1 MIVVHVPSTRTPER
15 EYALSVL
22 LGAFL
27 GLDYAVN
34 EHGEP
39 DVRITLSGTDGSTA
53 LRLPDAFLGPANDRW
68 LAASSLPATPLARW
82 MAKRDLP
89 EAELVEDSLPIIF
102 GHQLPPNGPQ
112 GASPNGQW
120 MRRHEGGIDLGLDVI
135 GSAFFM
141 LTRYEEVALPT
152 RDDHLRFPANASL
165 AWREGFLDRPIV
177 NEYLEILWACMQ
189 RLWPRLQRKK
199 RASEIYVT
207 HDVDWPLTRSGG
219 PVALL
224 KASAADILRRRSPA
238 TAVRRARAYI
248 GRMRGNFDHDPH
260 NVFGQLMEISE
271 GHGLRSAFY
280 FITDHTA
287 GPIDGEYSL
296 DDPWIRSLLT
306 QINER
311 GHEIGLHPSYGSFQ
325 DPVQIR
331 TEFENLLEVATA
343 LDISQAAWGGRQHY
357 LRWEAPTTWQAWN
370 DAGLTYDS
378 TVGYADHA
386 GFRAG
391 TCFEYPTF
399 NLVSRAAMTLI
410 ERPLIVMEGTLLGKQ
425 YMGLDYSAALEYGL
439 KLRARCLQFGGA
451 FTLLWHNSHFLT
463 KRDFFTYES
472 LLSTT

>member
-1 MIVVHVPSTRTPER
+1 
-15 EYALSVL
+15 
-22 LGAFL
+22 
-27 GLDYAVN
+27 
-34 EHGEP
+34 
-39 DVRITLSGTDGSTA
+39 
-53 LRLPDAFLGPANDRW
+53 
-68 LAASSLPATPLARW
+68 
-82 MAKRDLP
+82 
-89 EAELVEDSLPIIF
+89 
-102 GHQLPPNGPQ
+102 
-112 GASPNGQW
+112 
-120 MRRHEGGIDLGLDVI
+120 
-135 GSAFFM
+135 
-141 LTRYEEVALPT
+141 
-152 RDDHLRFPANASL
+152 
-165 AWREGFLDRPIV
+165 
-177 NEYLEILWACMQ
+177 
-189 RLWPRLQRKK
+189 
-199 RASEIYVT
+199 
-207 HDVDWPLTRSGG
+207 
-219 PVALL
+219 
-224 KASAADILRRRSPA
+224 
-238 TAVRRARAYI
+238 
-248 GRMRGNFDHDPH
+248 
-260 NVFGQLMEISE
+260 
-271 GHGLRSAFY
+271 
-280 FITDHTA
+280 
-287 GPIDGEYSL
+287 
-296 DDPWIRSLLT
+296 
-306 QINER
+306 
-311 GHEIGLHPSYGSFQ
+311 FQ